1 MAVQPRDVLRGRAP
15 PSAVPRALDSGA
27 RPGYAL
33 GMPIA
38 DDRPRNASS
47 LTPLTLRHPIG
58 GALHYDLDPA
68 WKDPADPAAPE
79 EIVADL
85 EERGLD
91 WPPPLEFAE
100 ASLRHKRSVY
110 LAADGKIDPA
120 DRRREQDRYES
131 IRAEWAAGE
140 RAYRAERGRRRLQ
153 LAQATVRVGP
163 LETVASEGAGVTA
176 RELQPADAAGRP
188 VGGAYRL
195 ERDLT
200 QGEQRVLGPGGS
212 ELSVV
217 RARGFEADGGGRAWA
232 ERVVKLDLRRG
243 PRRGLRAYEVK
254 AGVDGRLQPTLG
266 TRQVEA
272 HTSAEALR
280 AVPAR
285 RFAAGLGP
293 GRRDV
298 LLTAIALDDPGDYS
312 YAAYRVHPRERHA
325 GRGRPAPPEPADR
338 AGTVGAGRGPAAS
351 RAGNPLRRRP
361 FARAIPPGP
370 RGAGRGPRRASGPSR

>member
-15 PSAVPRALDSGA
+15 PSAASRALDSGA

-140 RAYRAERGRRRLQ
+140 RAYRAEHGRRRD
-153 LAQATVRVGP
+153 
-163 LETVASEGAGVTA
+163 GAG
-176 RELQPADAAGRP
+176 AA
-188 VGGAYRL
+188 A
-195 ERDLT
+195 
-200 QGEQRVLGPGGS
+200 
-212 ELSVV
+212 
-217 RARGFEADGGGRAWA
+217 GGRAWA

-243 PRRGLRAYEVK
+243 PRRGLRAYKVE
-254 AGVDGRLQPTLG
+254 AGVAGRLQATLG

-272 HTSAEALR
+272 RTSAEALR
-280 AVPAR
+280 AEPAR

-293 GRRDV
+293 GKRDV
-298 LLTAIALDDPGDYS
+298 LLSAIALDDPGDYS

-351 RAGNPLRRRP
+351 RARNPLRRRP